1 MKVSVLSA
9 LIIALGSG
17 LAIGTQS
24 TLINYAGRLLGPIQT
39 GLIVNLAGGVIAGIV
54 LLALALLTSV
64 IPSTAIL
71 KSVIPVAAAAGVL
84 GLGIVAG
91 IAYSFARVGVAA
103 GFATIIFGQML
114 VAVLVDTQGWGGAV
128 PIPLRPERLVG
139 LGLLVVGAWLVLP
152 RG

>member
-1 MKVSVLSA
+1 MKASVLSA
-9 LIIALGSG
+9 LVVAMGSG
-17 LAIGTQS
+17 LAIGAQS
-24 TLINYAGRLLGPIQT
+24 TLINFAGRLLGPVRT
-39 GLIVNLAGGVIAGIV
+39 GLVVNFAGGVIAGIV
-54 LLALALLTSV
+54 LIALTLFTQAM
-64 IPSTAIL
+64 PSTAIM
-71 KSVIPVAAAAGVL
+71 KPVIPIAAAAGTL

-91 IAYSFARVGVAA
+91 IAYSLGRVGVAA